1 MPNAMKTQEMLLAIQ
16 NANERQRIKSM
27 LIELAVKTQNLT
39 KKDIGTWRK
48 AWQMAINAENPRRV
62 RLYEVYTDVD
72 ADMHLTGAISQR
84 KNMVLKKAFRLVDA
98 SGKEVR
104 QATELL
110 ETEWFKDFMNH
121 ALDSQF
127 WGHSLI
133 QFGDIITLGG
143 KRMFEQLSL
152 VPRQHVVPELGI
164 ILRNT
169 DDDLI
174 KGISYRNSN
183 LANWCIEAGKP
194 NNLGLLLKCA
204 PHALSKKNMMAF
216 WDGFGEL
223 FGMPMRIGKTIS
235 RDPNEISKIE
245 QMLGDMGAAAWGL
258 FPEGTEIDI
267 KESSRGDAFNVYDQ
281 RIIRCNSEM
290 SKGILN
296 QTMTIDDG
304 ASLSQSQVHMQI
316 FQNIIE
322 ADADMLRD
330 LINNRLLPF
339 MLMHGFQ
346 VQGLRFEWDDS
357 IDYSPEQQKNIE
369 QMLLDAGYEIAP
381 AYFIEKYNIPVGAR
395 KTDPAA
401 FFF

>member
-1 MPNAMKTQEMLLAIQ
+1 MKTKEMLLAMQ

-27 LIELAVKTQNLT
+27 LIELAVRTQHLT
-39 KKDIGTWRK
+39 KKDIGTWRQ
-48 AWQMAINAENPRRV
+48 AWQLAINTENPRRSH
-62 RLYEVYTDVD
+62 LYDVYTDVD
-72 ADMHLTGAISQR
+72 VDMHLTGAIAQR

-110 ETEWFKDFMNH
+110 ETEWFKDFMSH
-121 ALDSQF
+121 ALDSRF

-143 KRMFEQLSL
+143 KRMFEQVSL
-152 VPRQHVVPELGI
+152 VPRRHVVPEHGI
-164 ILRNT
+164 ILRNA
-169 DDDLI
+169 DDEHS

-194 NNLGLLLKCA
+194 HDLGLLLKCA

-223 FGMPMRIGKTIS
+223 FGMPIRIGKTIS

-258 FPEGTEIDI
+258 FPEGTEIQI
-267 KESSRGDAFNVYDQ
+267 VESSRGDAFNVYDQ
-281 RIIRCNSEM
+281 RIERCNSEM

-296 QTMTIDDG
+296 QTMTIDEG
-304 ASLSQSQVHMQI
+304 ASLSQSQVHLQI
-316 FQNIIE
+316 FQNVIE

-330 LINNRLLPF
+330 LVNNRLLPF

-357 IDYSPEQQKNIE
+357 IDYSPDQQKNIE
-369 QMLLDAGYEIAP
+369 QMLLDAGYEIDP
-381 AYFIEKYNIPVGAR
+381 AYFTEKYNIPVSAR

>member
-1 MPNAMKTQEMLLAIQ
+1 MKTKEMLLAMQ
-16 NANERQRIKSM
+16 NTNDRQRIKSM
-27 LIELAVKTQNLT
+27 LIELAVRTQQLT
-39 KKDIGTWRK
+39 KKDIGTWRQ
-48 AWQMAINAENPRRV
+48 AWQMAINAENPRRSL
-62 RLYEVYTDVD
+62 LYNVYTDVD
-72 ADMHLTGAISQR
+72 VDMHLTGAIGQR
-84 KNMVLKKAFRLVDA
+84 KNMVLKKAFRLVDT

-110 ETEWFKDFMNH
+110 ETEWFKDFMSH
-121 ALDSQF
+121 AIDSRF

-143 KRMFEQLSL
+143 KRMFEQVSL
-152 VPRQHVVPELGI
+152 VPRRHVVPEMGI
-164 ILRNT
+164 ILRNA
-169 DDDLI
+169 DDELS
-174 KGISYRNSN
+174 KGISYRDSN

-194 NNLGLLLKCA
+194 HDLGLLLKCA

-223 FGMPMRIGKTIS
+223 FGMPIRIGKTIS
-235 RDPNEISKIE
+235 RDPNEINKIE

-258 FPEGTEIDI
+258 FPEGTEIQI
-267 KESSRGDAFNVYDQ
+267 VESSRGDAFNVYDQ
-281 RIIRCNSEM
+281 RIERCNSEM

-296 QTMTIDDG
+296 QTMTIDEG
-304 ASLSQSQVHMQI
+304 ASLSQSQVHLQI
-316 FQNIIE
+316 FQNVIE

-330 LINNRLLPF
+330 LVNNRLLPF
-339 MLMHGFQ
+339 MNMHGFQ

-357 IDYSPEQQKNIE
+357 IDYTPDQQKNIE
-369 QMLLDAGYEIAP
+369 QMLLDAGYEIDP
-381 AYFIEKYNIPVGAR
+381 SYFTEKYNIPIGAR